1 MSLPRQ
7 NSQLVDADGRPTRE
21 FYTWMRGLM
30 AQTAEA
36 DASAPAVSELSDVAI
51 SSLTD
56 GDALVYDNSIG
67 RWVNGAGGGGGG
79 YDEGTSFPGSPA
91 TGDKFYRTDLNWLCF
106 YDGTRWLTCHEYNE
120 PISVQDRL
128 QPAVTNNDNL
138 GYLAIRQDYLP
149 YIQKVYGISVVI
161 TTNNGSN
168 YWTALVATVNA
179 AGTLTTLTSFNT
191 SADAAG
197 TRYAK
202 SMTVNQ
208 AMTSSM
214 LTFQLSG
221 QRTGTP
227 GAFYPILSVNYRLI
241 VT

>member
-1 MSLPRQ
+1 MSIKDRLKEVKVAQKLRELQAADSGFQPLLVSGTNIKTI
-7 NSQLVDADGRPTRE
+7 NS
-21 FYTWMRGLM
+21 
-30 AQTAEA
+30 
-36 DASAPAVSELSDVAI
+36 
-51 SSLTD
+51 
-56 GDALVYDNSIG
+56 NSILG
-67 RWVNGAGGGGGG
+67 SGNLVVGGGG
-79 YDEGTSFPGSPA
+79 YSEGTSFPGSP
-91 TGDKFYRTDLNWLCF
+91 TSGDKFYRTDLNWLCF